1 MSPARTLSAN
11 KKTKNKP
18 TEKGKITPKRLVEK
32 DLSVGQSSAESN
44 DMKILDTWKG
54 LKIVKVVTLIK
65 PQALLRHFCFKEIS
79 RFFLMHPFLCLDT
92 NRTL

>member
-1 MSPARTLSAN
+1 MSAH

-18 TEKGKITPKRLVEK
+18 AEKGKITPKRLVEK

-44 DMKILDTWKG
+44 DMKILDTWNG
-54 LKIVKVVTLIK
+54 LKIVKVVNHIK
-65 PQALLRHFCFKEIS
+65 PKECWEILVQVIIEIIGL
-79 RFFLMHPFLCLDT
+79 FLMHSILLCLDT

>member
-44 DMKILDTWKG
+44 DMKILDTWNG
-54 LKIVKVVTLIK
+54 LKIVKIQIEHCK
-65 PQALLRHFCFKEIS
+65 S
-79 RFFLMHPFLCLDT
+79 
-92 NRTL
+92 